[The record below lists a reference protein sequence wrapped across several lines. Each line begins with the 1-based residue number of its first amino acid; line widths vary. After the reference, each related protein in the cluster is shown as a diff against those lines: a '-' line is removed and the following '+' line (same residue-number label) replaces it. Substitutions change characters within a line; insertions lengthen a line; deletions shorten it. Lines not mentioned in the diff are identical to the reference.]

1 MHTNLLFC
9 PDTQSIAGFCEAGCI
24 CACSTCQ
31 MCLRSTAVLS
41 ESMLLYH
48 RGAAAAALLHS
59 LCGRNAP
66 GASCLHSASGLAK
79 MYYRLFLQAKKAL
92 ERALR
97 DDQYL
102 QGIGQQ
108 LEVQVHEKAAYSIH
122 T

>member
-1 MHTNLLFC
+1 MCHLL
-9 PDTQSIAGFCEAGCI
+9 
-24 CACSTCQ
+24 
-31 MCLRSTAVLS
+31 L
-41 ESMLLYH
+41 
-48 RGAAAAALLHS
+48 
-59 LCGRNAP
+59 
-66 GASCLHSASGLAK
+66 
-79 MYYRLFLQAKKAL
+79 LQAKKAL

>member
-1 MHTNLLFC
+1 MGTLL
-9 PDTQSIAGFCEAGCI
+9 Q
-24 CACSTCQ
+24 Q
-31 MCLRSTAVLS
+31 
-41 ESMLLYH
+41 H
-48 RGAAAAALLHS
+48 LLHP
-59 LCGRNAP
+59 LCVRNTPA
-66 GASCLHSASGLAK
+66 ASCPRSASGVAE
-79 MYYRLFLQAKKAL
+79 MYHMLFLQAKKAL

>member
-1 MHTNLLFC
+1 MGMLLKQHLLH
-9 PDTQSIAGFCEAGCI
+9 PL
-24 CACSTCQ
+24 
-31 MCLRSTAVLS
+31 CLRNTPA
-41 ESMLLYH
+41 
-48 RGAAAAALLHS
+48 
-59 LCGRNAP
+59 
-66 GASCLHSASGLAK
+66 ASCLRPASGLAE
-79 MYYRLFLQAKKAL
+79 MHHLLFLQAKKAL